1 MAKNVIACWEWP
13 LGRWAKALA
22 GFGFALIAA
31 VAIAQPST
39 ARSRAWVAVPR
50 VAGHL
55 SAKDIGLVVNTADPY
70 SVEVGAFYAAARHLA
85 PEQILHVRLPVKPS
99 LTSEEFAPLAAQ
111 IEQHFGAG
119 TQALALAWSFPYA
132 VQCNSITAAI
142 TLGFDGSV
150 CDHLCSPTRASPYF
164 NSASTQPFTD
174 LKLRPSMLLAA
185 KDVAAAK
192 ALIERG
198 VASDHSLG
206 LRGAPPVHAYFVTT
220 ADKARSVR
228 SALFPPAVNAK
239 RAGIEVHL
247 VTTDAL
253 EHVDRVLLY
262 LTGTAKVQKLDT
274 VSFVPGALADH
285 LTSAGGVL
293 AGADQTIATEWIS
306 AGATASYG
314 TVTEPCAHAQKFPHP
329 QVLLLHYAQGSTA
342 IEAYWKSVLWPM
354 QGLFIGEP
362 LATPFSRR

>member
-13 LGRWAKALA
+13 RRRWAAALA
-22 GFGFALIAA
+22 GFWLVLIGA
-31 VAIAQPST
+31 VAAAQP
-39 ARSRAWVAVPR
+39 RPPGWVAVPR

-55 SAKDIGLVVNTADPY
+55 SAKDIGLVINSADPY
-70 SVEVGAFYAAARHLA
+70 SVEVGAFYAAARRLA
-85 PEQILHVRLPVKPS
+85 PEQILHVRLPVRPS
-99 LTSEEFAPLAAQ
+99 LTAEEFAPLAKQ
-111 IEQHFGAG
+111 IEQHFGTD

-142 TLGFDGSV
+142 TLGFDGSA
-150 CDHLCSPTRASPYF
+150 CDNLCSTTRASPYF
-164 NSASTQPFTD
+164 NSPSARPFTE

-185 KDVAAAK
+185 KSVAAAK

-220 ADKARSVR
+220 SDKVRSVR
-228 SALFPPAVNAK
+228 SALFPPAGHAK
-239 RAGIEVHL
+239 RAGIEIHL
-247 VTTDAL
+247 ETTDAL
-253 EHVDRVLLY
+253 EHVDRVVLY
-262 LTGTAKVQKLDT
+262 VTGAATVRKLDT
-274 VSFVPGALADH
+274 VGFVPGALADH

-329 QVLLLHYAQGSTA
+329 QILLLHYAQGSTA
-342 IEAYWKSVLWPM
+342 IEAYWKSVLWPT

-362 LATPFSRR
+362 LAAPYRHP